1 MVYAR
6 HVLDELN
13 NLVGIVSLVVVP
25 GNNPDELV
33 GESDAGLGVED
44 GSAGRMDEV
53 GGYDCVLSV
62 ARNAFQFAFK
72 HLQRCDRRF

>member
-1 MVYAR
+1 MIYAR

-33 GESDAGLGVED
+33 GESDAGL
-44 GSAGRMDEV
+44 
-53 GGYDCVLSV
+53 
-62 ARNAFQFAFK
+62 
-72 HLQRCDRRF
+72 